1 VSMDDLGDTAQLVQ
15 RVGIQFPVLYSSGN
29 SDVPLAYS
37 GLMDSGANAFSGTYV
52 IGTDRAIHYEFVGSD
67 HTDRAPASE
76 IIDALRQLD
85 PA

>member
-1 VSMDDLGDTAQLVQ
+1 MDNLSETGQLVQ

-29 SDVPLAYS
+29 TDVPLAYS
-37 GLMDSGANAFSGTYV
+37 GLMDSGSNAFPGTYV
-52 IGTDRAIHYEFVGSD
+52 IGKDRLIHYEFVGGD
-67 HTDRAPASE
+67 HTDRAPVSE